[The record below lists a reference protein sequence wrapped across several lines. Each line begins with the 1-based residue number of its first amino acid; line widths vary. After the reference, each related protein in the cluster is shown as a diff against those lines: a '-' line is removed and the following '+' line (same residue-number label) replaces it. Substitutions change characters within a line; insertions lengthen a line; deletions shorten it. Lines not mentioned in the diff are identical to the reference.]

1 MCFVLSHL
9 PALHCIRSQAS
20 FLSYIKITSYLFLC
34 SEKYLSV
41 PLHHNTEK
49 SIVSLAAIF
58 WMSRD
63 APPKELLGERRVTS
77 KKRLR
82 GRLRKVWCSFNLFP
96 VCFKQILLKLHTVKP
111 CIMDARLMC
120 TPRYYRQFVLP
131 LGNESPYI
139 FSNFN
144 LLIRSISMASSVPV
158 LTGFDCLHCIFFS
171 LFNCAAVGFDGR

>member
-9 PALHCIRSQAS
+9 SAFHYRRSQAS
-20 FLSYIKITSYLFLC
+20 FLNHVKMTSYLFFWN
-34 SEKYLSV
+34 EKYLFV

-49 SIVSLAAIF
+49 SIVSVAAIF

-96 VCFKQILLKLHTVKP
+96 VCFKQILFKLHTVKP
-111 CIMDARLMC
+111 CIMDTCLTW
-120 TPRYYRQFVLP
+120 TPRYYGQFVLP

-139 FSNFN
+139 FYGHF
-144 LLIRSISMASSVPV
+144 LWLPQYPY
-158 LTGFDCLHCIFFS
+158 
-171 LFNCAAVGFDGR
+171 

>member
-1 MCFVLSHL
+1 MF
-9 PALHCIRSQAS
+9 
-20 FLSYIKITSYLFLC
+20 FFWN
-34 SEKYLSV
+34 EKYLSV

-63 APPKELLGERRVTS
+63 APPKELLGERHVTS

-96 VCFKQILLKLHTVKP
+96 VCFKQILFKLHTVKP
-111 CIMDARLMC
+111 CIMDTCLTW
-120 TPRYYRQFVLP
+120 TPRYYGQFVLP

-139 FSNFN
+139 FYGHF
-144 LLIRSISMASSVPV
+144 LWLRQYPY
-158 LTGFDCLHCIFFS
+158 
-171 LFNCAAVGFDGR
+171 

>member
-9 PALHCIRSQAS
+9 PAFHCIRSQAS

-82 GRLRKVWCSFNLFP
+82 GRL
-96 VCFKQILLKLHTVKP
+96 
-111 CIMDARLMC
+111 
-120 TPRYYRQFVLP
+120 Y
-131 LGNESPYI
+131 
-139 FSNFN
+139 
-144 LLIRSISMASSVPV
+144 
-158 LTGFDCLHCIFFS
+158 FS
-171 LFNCAAVGFDGR
+171 LCCDEVVQRGISHSRERDMMSFLHDSKKTLDFLYNEMQRGD

>member
-9 PALHCIRSQAS
+9 SAFHYTRSQAS
-20 FLSYIKITSYLFLC
+20 FLNHVKMTSYLFLWN
-34 SEKYLSV
+34 EKYLSV

-77 KKRLR
+77 KKRLW

-96 VCFKQILLKLHTVKP
+96 VCFKQILFKLHTVKP
-111 CIMDARLMC
+111 CIMDTCLTW
-120 TPRYYRQFVLP
+120 TPRYYGQFVLP

-139 FSNFN
+139 FYGHF
-144 LLIRSISMASSVPV
+144 LWLPQYPY
-158 LTGFDCLHCIFFS
+158 
-171 LFNCAAVGFDGR
+171 